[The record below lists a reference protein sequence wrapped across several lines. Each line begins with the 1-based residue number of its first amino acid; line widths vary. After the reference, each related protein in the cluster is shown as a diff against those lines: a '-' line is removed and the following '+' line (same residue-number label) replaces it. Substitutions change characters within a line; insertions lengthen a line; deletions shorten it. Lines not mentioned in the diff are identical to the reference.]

1 MSLPSEATCDAISH
15 TLTRDIERRERK
27 CIIGT
32 CGIWKP
38 IHGQGGK
45 FVGTGSLVKGFFL
58 KCDKIIHLI
67 TSDKVITSHDL
78 SDYYLHFKKS
88 KGKDKEPKKLVSI
101 VCDEV
106 IFKSGLAIVPVD
118 PNKFGIIRKHSSG
131 LLMYRPFTI
140 RSEVKEDLRN
150 FELYCHVVEPCADS
164 FAIRPYQ
171 VMGIAEEETYVA
183 DHNSKIKS
191 ASIFDIY
198 GKGLG
203 APISF
208 TFKDEAVAV
217 GALTMKENGQI
228 SFVLFSQI
236 DRTRKFADERLGGGE
251 NQQRPGQPAEGG
263 EQQPPGQQALKG
275 ERQIN
280 CSEQGGGTFTSR
292 NSSDARQQEAL
303 NHLVDQDTSTQD
315 AKRVCSANILRKIV
329 PNRSS
334 VIAEASLQERLMLLS
349 SVLIWVSRP
358 CMSDAAKVTFVSSAY
373 ILGEPR
379 LKQFGYVELI
389 AHLQQMQLDASK
401 VNDKTDKKDLRI
413 ELNKIASDNGF
424 RIVDNEGSGNCMFY
438 ALSDQLEIAMR
449 IKIKHD
455 ELRQILVQYLRENP
469 KLPNGTNLFHFV
481 HQSWAD
487 YLTYM
492 KKDGAWGDHVILW
505 AAANRYKTC
514 IRVISSLGATHDV
527 ILRPQCPVD
536 KSRTLVLGHIH
547 EVHYV
552 SLHSTQ
558 GENKMPIYQCAT
570 GINNGEAASENGMV
584 IKEQQKLERNLT
596 DDSKHSL
603 QSNQGHLSPNL
614 LRNGCYVISIEP
626 STTPLKGGGPC
637 WFTFKPDLPS
647 DFTSGTAGFAS
658 LGSIDVYKLE
668 KKTNVLVGRGIPA
681 TDKEGWVIVEVS
693 GKSDKTGKSSD
704 LGQTKIYYYD
714 EDKKA
719 LKRIVAERKQSS
731 AFFEEWKT
739 ACEGHSTDSKE
750 KETKSPCSGSMDSG
764 NPLYSLQGLLLLVYT
779 AAETD
784 ARQFIALVFNS
795 SAGRVV
801 FNAYRST
808 TPLPENVARAFGHE
822 DTAHYLESI
831 SERLSKDFSV
841 NEEHLQSSHI
851 LELADAVK
859 NPSNDNHEE
868 NRFPM
873 ELEEQDQSAKTTE
886 EENGS
891 VFTNK
896 VGT

>member
-303 NHLVDQDTSTQD
+303 NHLVDQDTSTQ
-315 AKRVCSANILRKIV
+315 
-329 PNRSS
+329 
-334 VIAEASLQERLMLLS
+334 
-349 SVLIWVSRP
+349 
-358 CMSDAAKVTFVSSAY
+358 
-373 ILGEPR
+373 
-379 LKQFGYVELI
+379 GYVELI

-603 QSNQGHLSPNL
+603 QSNQGSTAGNEGSTWWSSLKSWLSFSNNSDSCDGNGHLSPNL